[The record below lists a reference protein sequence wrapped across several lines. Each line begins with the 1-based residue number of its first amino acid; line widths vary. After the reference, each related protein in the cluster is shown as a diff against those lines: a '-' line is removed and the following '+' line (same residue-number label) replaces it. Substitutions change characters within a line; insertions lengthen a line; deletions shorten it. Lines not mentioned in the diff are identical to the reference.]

1 MATEDSVSR
10 TARAIIK
17 TKENFMYESSNKPQ
31 THAQKLAAEIKKAFP
46 KLNDEE
52 IGYQASNPTK
62 FYDAVK
68 TKQGINKDE
77 AEKTVKK
84 LDTECAAAC
93 TASGKS
99 SDAASKPAAKAAN
112 A

>member
-1 MATEDSVSR
+1 
-10 TARAIIK
+10 
-17 TKENFMYESSNKPQ
+17 
-31 THAQKLAAEIKKAFP
+31 
-46 KLNDEE
+46 
-52 IGYQASNPTK
+52 
-62 FYDAVK
+62 VK

-99 SDAASKPAAKAAN
+99 SDTASKPAAKAAN